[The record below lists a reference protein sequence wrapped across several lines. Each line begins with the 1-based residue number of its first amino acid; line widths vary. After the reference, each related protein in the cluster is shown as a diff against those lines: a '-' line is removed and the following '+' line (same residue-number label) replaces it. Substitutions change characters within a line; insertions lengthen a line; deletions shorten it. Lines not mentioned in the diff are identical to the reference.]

1 MKKAK
6 LKKLYKELKRKWV
19 KSSIENEKFKAEL
32 EEINKK
38 PITLGDFRKIT
49 KDFDDSLVLYT
60 DVRDNHYN
68 DPVISV
74 DRNGKYLM
82 LTNFKW

>member
-38 PITLGDFRKIT
+38 PITLE
-49 KDFDDSLVLYT
+49 
-60 DVRDNHYN
+60 
-68 DPVISV
+68 
-74 DRNGKYLM
+74 
-82 LTNFKW
+82 